1 MLLGGLNNGA
11 KTSKLTSGEE
21 ITLHDLSKDLSCHT
35 FCVRKRNY
43 KCKCNKISRK
53 NIQVHVLSA
62 LIFHLSLV
70 NPDSRFLTPQ
80 DGFELEQAV
89 SKSAHIKIQMF
100 VQQAMLQNSYCH
112 W

>member
-1 MLLGGLNNGA
+1 MLLGGLNNRA
-11 KTSKLTSGEE
+11 KTSKLTSAEE
-21 ITLHDLSKDLSCHT
+21 ITLHALGYFSCHT

-43 KCKCNKISRK
+43 KCKCNKISRQ

-80 DGFELEQAV
+80 EGLSLNKLLV
-89 SKSAHIKIQMF
+89 NLYIIQMF
-100 VQQAMLQNSYCH
+100 VQQRSMLQFSCY